1 MKNIKS
7 LFGAFTVAVATLL
20 GLSACQENFKTPG
33 LVAPVATITANTT
46 IADLKASYWDDAA
59 NYIDTVK
66 LNAAGEHIVI
76 GGRVISSDA
85 SGNVYKN
92 LVIQDATGAMTFSI
106 NANSLYNTYQI
117 GQEILVD
124 VTDMYIGKYSTLQQF
139 GFPDFS
145 AGYGWQATFMPLV
158 FFQDHA
164 QLNGFPEP
172 EKCDTLTIT
181 IPNLSNDAASLRK
194 YQSQLVRINNVHFTE
209 GGQASFC
216 TAHKENTNRTIVDVN
231 GNELIVRTSGYA
243 NFWSMKLPEESGDI
257 VGILGTY
264 QQSGQINWQLTLVNT
279 DGLMNFGNPTLPKGT
294 ETNPFDILDAVKAEA
309 DGQTVSGW
317 FTGYIV
323 GTPGAGVQSITSESD
338 IQWTADEMGGMY
350 LVGNAIIVGQTPEAH
365 SLADV
370 VVVQLPDDTPFQ
382 TYGNLFDHPENYQK
396 QIWLKGKSGSYL
408 DFNAIIDNSGAVS
421 DFRIEGVTIEGGG
434 GETLPDGDGTK
445 AKPYNTTQ
453 VVAMGTDANVAN
465 VWVTGYI
472 VGWVNSDIQNY
483 ADENNTVFTV
493 PATIATNV
501 LIADDPNEKDYSK
514 CAVVNLPPA
523 NDIRKRVNLVD
534 NPGNL
539 GKKLSVFGTIRKYF
553 NMPGVRDLTDIDFD
567 GTGGGGDTPSP
578 VNPVTSIDENFA
590 NGKPAGWEIVNVSGN
605 KDWYFTS
612 YNNVY
617 YAMANAYS
625 GTPGANGFE
634 TWLITAPI
642 DINNVTNKVFNFDT
656 QVGFSGNGRIEVY
669 VMTTADPNT
678 ATKTK
683 LNANIPEPTGSWGDL
698 VKSGDLSLA
707 NFNGTIYI
715 GFCYKAETGSNYAA
729 YRVTNV
735 KLGESSGTGGGGGGG
750 NEDPPVGSNSAD
762 FNTLTAKSSYS
773 TYTTTDGWVCVN
785 CAIQQGSADSSAENN
800 PTFGCI
806 GGADVRAVCMNG
818 KNGSAGSITSPSL
831 SGGIKTLSFKYG
843 FMFAEGNLKPQFTV
857 NIKQGGTVVAT
868 ETYVCEDTEKFK
880 VQDFSMTCNVSG
892 NFVIEIVNDCAGKQT
907 SNKERISIWNL
918 TWSSNN

>member
-7 LFGAFTVAVATLL
+7 LFGAFTVAVAALL

-85 SGNVYKN
+85 AGNVYKN

-117 GQEILVD
+117 GQEIIVD

-158 FFQDHA
+158 FFQEHA

-172 EKCDTLTIT
+172 AKCDTLTVS

-216 TAHKENTNRTIVDVN
+216 TAHKENTNRTLVDEN
-231 GNELIVRTSGYA
+231 GNEIIVRTSGYA

-257 VGILGTY
+257 VGLLGTY
-264 QQSGQINWQLTLVNT
+264 QQSGQIKWQLTLVNT
-279 DGLMNFGNPTLPKGT
+279 DGLLNFGNPTLPKGT
-294 ETNPFDILDAVKAEA
+294 ETNPYDVLDAIKAQA
-309 DGQTVSGW
+309 DEQPVSGW

-350 LVGNAIIVGQTPEAH
+350 IVSNGLIIGQTPEAH

-370 VVVQLPDDTPFQ
+370 VVVQLPDDSPFQ
-382 TYGNLFDHPENYQK
+382 SYGNLFDHPENYQK
-396 QIWLKGKSGSYL
+396 QIWLKGTSGSYL
-408 DFNAIIDNSGAVS
+408 DFNAITGNSGAVS
-421 DFRIEGVTIEGGG
+421 DFRIEGVTVGGGG
-434 GETLPDGDGTK
+434 GETIPSGDGSE

-453 VVAMGTDANVAN
+453 VVAMGTDANVAD

-472 VGWVNSDIQNY
+472 VGWVDNANQNY
-483 ADENNTVFTV
+483 ADANNSMFTV
-493 PATIATNV
+493 PATVATNV
-501 LIADDPNEKDYSK
+501 LIADSPDEKDYSK
-514 CAVVNLPPA
+514 CACVNLPNT
-523 NDIRKRVNLVD
+523 NDIRKGVNLVD

-539 GKKLSVFGTIRKYF
+539 GKQLSVFGTIRKYF
-553 NMPGVRDLTDIDFD
+553 NIPGVRDLTKYVLD
-567 GTGGGGDTPSP
+567 GNGGGGDTPTP
-578 VNPVTSIDENFA
+578 VNPVTSIDENFTG
-590 NGKPAGWEIVNVSGN
+590 GKPAGWEIVTLSGN
-605 KDWYFTS
+605 KDWFFTS
-612 YNNVY
+612 YSNVY
-617 YAMANAYS
+617 YAAASAYN
-625 GTPGANGFE
+625 GTGGADGFE
-634 TWLITAPI
+634 MWLITPPI
-642 DINNVTNKVFNFDT
+642 DINNVTNKVFSFDT
-656 QVGFSGNGRIEVY
+656 QVGYKDAGRLEAY
-669 VMTTADPNT
+669 VLTTADPKT

-683 LNANIPEPTGSWGDL
+683 LNANIPEPINAWSDL

-707 NFNGTIYI
+707 NYNGTIYI
-715 GFCYKAETGSNYAA
+715 GFCYKAAATGSYTT
-729 YRVTNV
+729 YRITNV
-735 KLGESSGTGGGGGGG
+735 KLGESSGTGGGGG
-750 NEDPPVGSNSAD
+750 EVDPPVGSNSAD
-762 FNTLTAKSSYS
+762 FNTLTAKSSYG
-773 TYTTTDGWVCVN
+773 TYTTDAGWVCAN
-785 CAIQQGSADSSAENN
+785 CAVQSGSDDPSANNN

-806 GGADVRAVCMNG
+806 GGADVRAVCLNG
-818 KNGSAGSITSPSL
+818 KATAPGSITSPTL
-831 SGGIKTLSFKYG
+831 SGGIKSLSFKFG
-843 FMFAEGNLKPQFTV
+843 FMFAEGSLKPKFTV
-857 NIKQGGTVVAT
+857 NIKQNGTVVAS
-868 ETYVCEDTEKFK
+868 ESYVCEDTEKLK
-880 VQDFSMTCNVSG
+880 VQDFTMTCNVTG
-892 NFVIEIVNDCAGKQT
+892 NFVIEIVNDCAGNQ
-907 SNKERISIWNL
+907 SGNKERISIWNL
-918 TWSSNN
+918 TWSNN